1 MASHLGDIPGTIATV
16 AKAVAGTPLPGL
28 VPDVP
33 LGADSPIL
41 AGAVYAALAFGA
53 IAAALLVTGFET
65 LGALCYLLFL
75 LAVTPIMHC
84 ASLRPDCRCSA
95 RRGARRGETAGNCE
109 AGAACTAR
117 AVKACG
123 DAAFPP
129 RQACALPARDCSVPP
144 SPNSSSRTRTCRAAQ
159 DDQEGRRQG
168 RHWRGRPDPQEHC
181 YYGRV
186 PHLARRRRQ
195 ARRQGAR

>member
-84 ASLRPDCRCSA
+84 ASLRPGCRCAA
-95 RRGARRGETAGNCE
+95 RRGARRAARQNGRGLRGGCGVHRPCCE
-109 AGAACTAR
+109 ILRRCCVSAPPGVRAACS
-117 AVKACG
+117 G
-123 DAAFPP
+123 
-129 RQACALPARDCSVPP
+129 LL
-144 SPNSSSRTRTCRAAQ
+144 RAAT
-159 DDQEGRRQG
+159 
-168 RHWRGRPDPQEHC
+168 P
-181 YYGRV
+181 
-186 PHLARRRRQ
+186 
-195 ARRQGAR
+195 